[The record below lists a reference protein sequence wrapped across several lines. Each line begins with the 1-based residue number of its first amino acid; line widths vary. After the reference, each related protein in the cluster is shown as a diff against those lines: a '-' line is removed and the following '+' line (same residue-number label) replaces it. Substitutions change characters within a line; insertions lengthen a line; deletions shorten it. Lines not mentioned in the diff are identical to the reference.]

1 MNWSTYE
8 GEDTADTNYGEL
20 GPAMQAF
27 ESWVELNYNSGAYSV
42 LEFAYESDN
51 ENLAEEGCQRFGA
64 NSFMEGIADNMD
76 NVYGQALPTWK
87 HIKQQVASI
96 IDPTGR
102 YGSGV
107 PCLRTGW
114 RICDYGPRSGNGCCG
129 QTVCSA
135 LAAS

>member
-64 NSFMEGIADNMD
+64 NSFMEGVADNMD

-102 YGSGV
+102 YGWTWDTLIEEAEEFFCESEWIYF
-107 PCLRTGW
+107 TEW
-114 RICDYGPRSGNGCCG
+114 ESYED
-129 QTVCSA
+129 
-135 LAAS
+135 